1 MIEILSLNFMQ
12 NAYLAGI
19 MIAVITSVLGLFLV
33 LRKLSLIGDGL
44 AHASFA
50 GVAAGLL
57 TGTNPLI
64 TALIVATGGSI
75 AIHELMERAKAY
87 GDSAIALILSTGMGL
102 AVIMIG
108 YTGGFTVDLFS
119 YLFGSILTIG
129 TLDLWIIGGV
139 FTFTLA
145 SVYYFY
151 DQLVLSSFNQELA
164 RLEGSKNRIAH
175 YLFIILIALAVV
187 VSIRAVG
194 VLLVTALIVVPPL
207 TALQFSQS
215 FKEALTYSVG
225 ISITSM
231 IAGITLAYK
240 WDLPPS
246 GVIVMTM
253 VSFFAVSLLSDKIAS

>member
-1 MIEILSLNFMQ
+1 MLEILQLGFMQ

-19 MIAVITSVLGLFLV
+19 MISVITSVLGLFLV

-64 TALIVATGGSI
+64 TALLVATGGSI

-87 GDSAIALILSTGMGL
+87 GDSAIALILSAGMGT

-119 YLFGSILTIG
+119 YLFGSILTVTG
-129 TLDLWIIGGV
+129 FDLKVIFTV
-139 FTFTLA
+139 FAITMT

-151 DQLVLSSFNQELA
+151 DQLVLSSFNQELGK
-164 RLEGSKNRIAH
+164 LEGKKDRIAH
-175 YLFIILIALAVV
+175 YLFIVLVALAVV

-194 VLLVTALIVVPPL
+194 ILLVTALIVVPPL
-207 TALQFSQS
+207 TALQFSES
-215 FKEALTYSVG
+215 FKEALGYSVG
-225 ISITSM
+225 ISVLSM
-231 IAGITLAYK
+231 VVGITVAYK
-240 WDLPPS
+240 IDLPPS

-253 VSFFAVSLLSDKIAS
+253 VGFFAVSLISDRLT

>member
-1 MIEILSLNFMQ
+1 MLEILGLGFMQ

-19 MIAVITSVLGLFLV
+19 MIAIITSVLGIFLV

-64 TALIVATGGSI
+64 SALIVATIGSI
-75 AIHELMERAKAY
+75 GIHELMERAKAY
-87 GDSAIALILSTGMGL
+87 GDSAIALVLSAGMGM

-119 YLFGSILTIG
+119 YLFGSILT
-129 TLDLWIIGGV
+129 TSTSDLWIITAVLG
-139 FTFTLA
+139 FTLV
-145 SVYYFY
+145 SVTAFY

-164 RLEGSKNRIAH
+164 RLEGKKNKIAH
-175 YLFIILIALAVV
+175 YLFIVLVALAVV

-194 VLLVTALIVVPPL
+194 ILLVTALIVVPPL
-207 TALQFSQS
+207 TALQFSNS
-215 FKEALTYSVG
+215 FKEALIYSVG
-225 ISITSM
+225 LSITSM

-240 WDLPPS
+240 LDLPPS

-253 VSFFAVSLLSDKIAS
+253 VSFFAISLVSEKIAN